1 MGAIFFGTKFCLEIR
16 NITLKN
22 EQNYTEVTKLY
33 TKIIPLIKGIQML
46 EKRNTTSRLN
56 WVKGVGNVWR
66 KQKSNSWEKILS
78 SYPVHA
84 QFSLFFFNTIHFLI
98 NYKNKP
104 DHSYTLSIHN
114 KSSSL
119 VNSSTVLW
127 PAFSGKGIWGK
138 YINLKNLGIC
148 KYLPTYKKKGGGGR
162 QIDNPE
168 YLHYFI
174 GPYFAWEKYPFEPSR
189 LHMNKN
195 VCYVPASQG
204 E

>member
-46 EKRNTTSRLN
+46 EKRNTTSKLN

-84 QFSLFFFNTIHFLI
+84 PAQFSLFFFNTIYVLI

-138 YINLKNLGIC
+138 YINLKNLA
-148 KYLPTYKKKGGGGR
+148 LWEGGGDKLT
-162 QIDNPE
+162 IPLIKISLIISTVE
-168 YLHYFI
+168 ITYIMFTAKISH
-174 GPYFAWEKYPFEPSR
+174 
-189 LHMNKN
+189 
-195 VCYVPASQG
+195 V
-204 E
+204 